1 MSELT
6 RRILFSLA
14 GAPLTVIIIYAGG
27 AVLTVALSILA
38 GLGAWEFFRMA
49 RVGGSNPLDI
59 AGIVLAACVPLLVYA
74 GYLGVYRL
82 PFTVGVFVLLTLLA
96 SVIWLRGVG
105 GRPIVAVA
113 VTVAGVMY
121 PALLSYMFPIR
132 YHDYAVGAVAG
143 TVLVMFPI
151 MVTWGTDTGA
161 YVFGRLMGKRKL
173 IPSVSPG
180 KTVAGSVGGLLV
192 AIVTCALYARF
203 MLQPLAQLTLTPIG
217 ILAFAIA
224 ISVADQIG
232 DLFES
237 LIKRD
242 AGVKDSS
249 GLFPGHGGVLDRF
262 DSLLFALPVAYLL
275 LGHLLVRSPG

>member
-6 RRILFSLA
+6 RRILFSLV
-14 GAPLTVIIIYAGG
+14 GAPLTVVIIYAGG

-49 RVGGSNPLDI
+49 RVSGSNPLDI
-59 AGIVLAACVPLLVYA
+59 AGIVLATCAPLLVHA
-74 GYLGVYRL
+74 SYLGVYRL
-82 PFTVGVFVLLTLLA
+82 PLTVGVFVLLMLLA
-96 SVIWLRGVG
+96 SMIWLRGVG
-105 GRPIVAVA
+105 GRPLVAVA

-121 PALLSYMFPIR
+121 PALLTYMYPLR
-132 YHDYAVGAVAG
+132 YHDYAIGAVAG
-143 TVLVMFPI
+143 TVLAMFPV

-180 KTVAGSVGGLLV
+180 KTVAGSVGGLVV
-192 AIVTCALYARF
+192 AIVMCAVYANF
-203 MLQPLAQLTLTPIG
+203 VLDPFAQLTLTPAG
-217 ILAFAIA
+217 ILAFAVA
-224 ISVADQIG
+224 ISIADQIG

-249 GLFPGHGGVLDRF
+249 SLFPGHGGVLDRF

-275 LGHLLVRSPG
+275 LGHLLVPSPG